1 VRSGAQAKPRRA
13 GGQESES
20 LPQRWSVGV
29 GGQGGLE
36 YEEGLQAGQ
45 INQGETPA
53 VPVKGK
59 EGRKGREE

>member
-1 VRSGAQAKPRRA
+1 MRSGAQAKPRRA
-13 GGQESES
+13 GGQES
-20 LPQRWSVGV
+20 LPRRWSVGV

-36 YEEGLQAGQ
+36 YEEGLQEGQ